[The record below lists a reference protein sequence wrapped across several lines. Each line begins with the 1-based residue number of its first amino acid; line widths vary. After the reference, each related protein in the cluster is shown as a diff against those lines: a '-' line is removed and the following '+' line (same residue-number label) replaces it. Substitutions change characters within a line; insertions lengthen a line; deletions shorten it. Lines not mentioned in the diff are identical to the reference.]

1 MSPIATWLIV
11 RPVVVLVRFQRAA
24 VVAATATISM
34 TAPSIVARDQ
44 TMSALR
50 CFGRPQPVMGFGRD
64 NEGEQDEIAGR
75 GHEQKGCNRVGR
87 DEAPEIIER
96 GQIEQNEQSQGIDR
110 GESRYAGAPSQP
122 VQR

>member
-11 RPVVVLVRFQRAA
+11 RPVVVLVRFQSAA

-50 CFGRPQPVMGFGRD
+50 CFGRPRPGMGCGPD
-64 NEGEQDEIAGR
+64 NEGEQDEIAGSR
-75 GHEQKGCNRVGR
+75 GHQQKGRDRVGC
-87 DEAPEIIER
+87 DETPEIIER
-96 GQIEQNEQSQGIDR
+96 GQIEQNEQSQGI
-110 GESRYAGAPSQP
+110 
-122 VQR
+122 